1 MNQPEIKYGALMRIV
16 ILTGD
21 EMRHQYFRNKL
32 TLANGIEVLTSYCEG
47 VEKSLA
53 NQINNN
59 PNASNIEKLHIAART
74 QSETDYFAQSLS
86 SMGEQSNACKIAKGA
101 INDANIVREILDLN
115 PDLLICYGSSL
126 IKSEFLQKFEGKFLN
141 VHLGLSPYYRGAGTN
156 IWPLINGEP
165 DMVGAT
171 FMYIDE
177 GIDTG
182 CIIHQI
188 RADVF
193 LGDSPHSIGNRL
205 ISKMTQTYIDL
216 ILGFDKLTQERQP
229 KSDGK
234 LYLQKHFDESACR
247 KLYNQF
253 SGQMIEDY
261 ILGYD
266 PSKLPYI
273 VNNQGM
279 TSQ

>member
-1 MNQPEIKYGALMRIV
+1 MRII

-21 EMRHQYFRNKL
+21 EMRHQYFRNKVA
-32 TLANGIEVLTSYCEG
+32 LANGIEVIASYCEG

-53 NQINNN
+53 NQIKSN
-59 PNASNIEKLHIAART
+59 PNASAIEKLHIAART
-74 QSETDYFAQSLS
+74 QSETDYFELSLS
-86 SMGEQSNACKIAKGA
+86 SMGEQSNARKIAKGA
-101 INDANIVREILDLN
+101 INDANIVKDIIDLK
-115 PDLLICYGSSL
+115 PDLVICYGSSL
-126 IKSEFLQKFEGKFLN
+126 IKSELLQNFEGKFLN

-182 CIIHQI
+182 SIIHQI

-205 ISKMTQTYIDL
+205 ISKMTQSYIDL
-216 ILGFDKLTQERQP
+216 ILNFDGLTKEQQP
-229 KSDGK
+229 LSDGK
-234 LYLQKHFDESACR
+234 LYLQKHFDENACR
-247 KLYNQF
+247 KLYDQF
-253 SGQMIEDY
+253 GDGMIEDY

-266 PSKLPYI
+266 ASKLPYI
-273 VNNQGM
+273 VSNQGI

>member
-32 TLANGIEVLTSYCEG
+32 ALANGIEVLASYCEG

-53 NQINNN
+53 NQINSN
-59 PNASNIEKLHIAART
+59 PNASDIEKLHIAART

-86 SMGEQSNACKIAKGA
+86 SMDEQSNACKIAKGA
-101 INDANIVREILDLN
+101 INDANIVREILELN

-126 IKSEFLQKFEGKFLN
+126 IKSELLQKFEGKFLN

-182 CIIHQI
+182 KIIHQI

-205 ISKMTQTYIDL
+205 ISKMTESYIDI
-216 ILGFDKLTQERQP
+216 ILNFKKLTQEQQP
-229 KSDGK
+229 QSNGK

-247 KLYNQF
+247 KLYDQF
-253 SGQMIEDY
+253 NDGMIEDH

-273 VNNQGM
+273 VHNQGM

>member
-1 MNQPEIKYGALMRIV
+1 
-16 ILTGD
+16 
-21 EMRHQYFRNKL
+21 MRHQYFRNKL
-32 TLANGIEVLTSYCEG
+32 ALTNGIEVIASYCEG

-59 PNASNIEKLHIAART
+59 PNASDIEKLHIAART

-86 SMGEQSNACKIAKGA
+86 SMGKQSNTRKIAKGA
-101 INDANIVREILDLN
+101 INDADIVREIMDLN

-126 IKSEFLQKFEGKFLN
+126 IKSGLLQKFKGRFLN

-182 CIIHQI
+182 RIIHQI
-188 RADVF
+188 RADIF

-205 ISKMTQTYIDL
+205 ISKMTQNYSDL
-216 ILGFDKLTQERQP
+216 ILNFDRLTREQQP
-229 KSDGK
+229 QSDGK
-234 LYLQKHFDESACR
+234 LYLQKHFDECACR
-247 KLYNQF
+247 KLYDQF
-253 SGQMIEDY
+253 GGRMIENY
-261 ILGYD
+261 IREYN
-266 PSKLPYI
+266 PHSLPYI
-273 VNNQGM
+273 VKNQGM

>member
-32 TLANGIEVLTSYCEG
+32 TLANGIEVLASYCEG

-59 PNASNIEKLHIAART
+59 PNASDIEKLHIAART

-101 INDANIVREILDLN
+101 INDANIVREILELN

-188 RADVF
+188 RADVYF
-193 LGDSPHSIGNRL
+193 GDSPHSIGNRL
-205 ISKMTQTYIDL
+205 ISKMTQSFIDI
-216 ILGFDKLTQERQP
+216 ILNFNKLTQEQQP
-229 KSDGK
+229 QSNGK

-247 KLYNQF
+247 KLYDQF
-253 SGQMIEDY
+253 NDGMIEDH

>member
-1 MNQPEIKYGALMRIV
+1 MRII

-32 TLANGIEVLTSYCEG
+32 ALAKGIEVLASYCEG

-53 NQINNN
+53 NQIKTN
-59 PNASNIEKLHIAART
+59 PNASDIEKLHIAART
-74 QSETDYFAQSLS
+74 QSETDYFQQSLN
-86 SMGEQSNACKIAKGA
+86 SMGEQSNARKIAKGA
-101 INDANIVREILDLN
+101 INDADIVKQIIDLN

-126 IKSEFLQKFEGKFLN
+126 IKSELLQKFEGKFLN

-156 IWPLINGEP
+156 VWPLINGEP

-182 CIIHQI
+182 SIIHQI
-188 RADVF
+188 RADVY

-205 ISKMTQTYIDL
+205 ITKMTESYIDL
-216 ILGFDKLTQERQP
+216 ILSFDQLAEEKQP
-229 KSDGK
+229 QSDGK
-234 LYLQKHFDESACR
+234 LYLQKHFDQHACR
-247 KLYNQF
+247 KLYDQF
-253 SGQMIEDY
+253 ADGMIEDY
-261 ILGYD
+261 ILKTD
-266 PSKLPYI
+266 QNSLPYI
-273 VNNQGM
+273 VRNQGM
-279 TSQ
+279 SSS